1 MPSNTSGSS
10 PNHGMF
16 SGAMSFMPLKPFS
29 RALPMCHSGP
39 AVCPRKKASTSVAE
53 SVTMPKNTPPTRP
66 QIMK

>member
-1 MPSNTSGSS
+1 MPSKYSVS
-10 PNHGMF
+10 PPVHGRL
-16 SGAMSFMPLKPFS
+16 SGAMSFMPLKPLS

-39 AVCPRKKASTSVAE
+39 AVCPRKKASTSVAD